1 MSRYIGKI
9 VGGDIY
15 VHQDAI
21 SHASPEVQN
30 AMALA
35 LKSTDK
41 EQDRDYNVVRFSKRR
56 NTVSLLLYDA
66 FFEEPFPVLQH
77 SIVVNLSTKTTTHRD
92 YLSSKNPPVL
102 HRKELLL
109 APDHP
114 SAANAYAVTE
124 LLEEA
129 GLFSDAHLIGTWQ
142 AWRRRLE
149 ESGFGWLL
157 SNSNERD
164 QKITGVTNRPKNVAR
179 HRTAISRYVLSRPM
193 QFLEKHGYLDS
204 QHTIFDYG
212 CGKGDDLRGLKD
224 MGVNAAGWDPHFRP
238 AAEQIPSDIV
248 NLGYVINVIEEKPE
262 RLETVQNAYQL
273 CERLLVVSAQLL
285 SANPGEHKIYK
296 DGLLTSRGTFQKYFS
311 HQELKDFILE
321 ALQVTPIAVA
331 PGIYFVFKNEIA
343 EQDFLEARQ
352 RARAFSRPR
361 IYIPRLS
368 ASEKRQEIYDR
379 HKESLEA
386 FWGAWLELARPP
398 TADELNFDLKDLLVE
413 FGSIRRIS
421 SFLITFNGDETI
433 RESAQERVN
442 DLLVYFALNLFSGR
456 PRYKEQSPRMQRD
469 IKAFFRNLSTAIDE
483 ARALLFSIR
492 EVDLIS
498 AECQAAADVG
508 IGFLDQ
514 NHSLTLHSSQVN
526 LLSPL
531 LRVYIGC
538 ASTLYGDVE
547 NSDLVKI
554 HINSGKLS
562 VMSYEAFNDSPLPLL
577 RERVKIKMREQDID
591 FFDYGDDFPSPYL
604 FEKSKYLPET
614 FPSYPEQIEFD
625 TKLTQLK
632 FLEDP
637 ARRLTAAEFDYAL
650 DAQNLQIEGFEL
662 TLKGIPADLDQ
673 ACGKYLTYRGLI
685 ECGETQAAT
694 KIENRPLEL
703 DTYCALYDL
712 ATRVL
717 DPVIDY
723 FGMVKVTY
731 GFCSRALS
739 KKITGR
745 IAPDLDQHA
754 SCELKKNRTPIC
766 PRLGAAVDFLVEDED
781 MHEVASWV
789 IENTPFDR
797 LYFYGSDR
805 PIHVSFGPEFNRQIV
820 VLLPT
825 RTGAKR
831 PAVVSES
838 KFREKL
844 WNKKDE

>member
-1 MSRYIGKI
+1 VSNHIGKT

-15 VHQDAI
+15 VHHSAVD
-21 SHASPEVQN
+21 
-30 AMALA
+30 LA
-35 LKSTDK
+35 PPPLQEAFKSAVEIQEAHPDI
-41 EQDRDYNVVRFSKRR
+41 DYNVVRFSKQR
-56 NTVSLLLYDA
+56 NNVSLLLYDA

-77 SIVVNLSTKTTTHRD
+77 STVVDLLTKTIAYRD
-92 YLSSKNPPVL
+92 YRHSKNPPVL

-114 SAANAYAVTE
+114 SAANAYALTE

-129 GLFSDAHLIGTWQ
+129 GLFSDAHLIGTWK

-149 ESGFGWLL
+149 ESGFDWLL
-157 SNSNERD
+157 SNSDERN
-164 QKITGVTNRPKNVAR
+164 QKITDITDRPNSIAR
-179 HRTAISRYVLSRPM
+179 HRTAISRYALSRPL

-224 MGVNAAGWDPHFRP
+224 MGVTAAGWDPHFRP

-248 NLGYVINVIEEKPE
+248 NLGYVINVIEEKRE

-273 CERLLVVSAQLL
+273 CKRLLVVSAQLL
-285 SANPGEHKIYK
+285 NANPGEHRVYK

-331 PGIYFVFKNEIA
+331 PGIYFVFRNEVA

-352 RARAFSRPR
+352 RARTFARPR

-368 ASEKRQEIYDR
+368 ASEKRQEVYDR

-386 FWGAWLELARPP
+386 VWGTWLKLGRPP
-398 TADELNFDLKDLLVE
+398 TADELDFDLKDLLAG
-413 FGSIRRIS
+413 FGSLRRIS
-421 SFLITFNGDETI
+421 SFLLAFNGEEAI
-433 RESAQERVN
+433 QESAQERVN
-442 DLLVYFALNLFSGR
+442 DLLVYFALNLFNGR

-469 IKAFFRNLSTAIDE
+469 IKAFFRNLSTAIDD

-492 EVDLIS
+492 DVDLIS
-498 AECQAAADVG
+498 AECQAAADGG
-508 IGFLDQ
+508 IGFLDK

-526 LLSPL
+526 LLSPP
-531 LRVYIGC
+531 LRVYVGC
-538 ASTLYGDVE
+538 ASTLYGDVD

-562 VMSYEAFNDSPLPLL
+562 VMSYEAFSDSPLPLL
-577 RERVKIKMREQDID
+577 RERVKIKMRDQDID
-591 FFDYGDDFPSPYL
+591 FFDYGDEFPSPYL
-604 FEKSKYLPET
+604 FEKSKYLPED
-614 FPSYPEQIEFD
+614 FPSYREQIEFD
-625 TKLTQLK
+625 SKLAQLK

-662 TLKGIPADLDQ
+662 TLKGFPADVNQ
-673 ACGKYLTYRGLI
+673 ACGQYLTYRDLI

-694 KIENRPLEL
+694 KIENKPLEL
-703 DTYCALYDL
+703 ETYSALHEL

-723 FGMVKVTY
+723 FGMVKLTY
-731 GFCSRALS
+731 GFCSRVLG

-754 SCELKKNRTPIC
+754 SCELKKNGTPIC
-766 PRLGAAVDFLVEDED
+766 PRLGAAVDFVVEDED
-781 MHEVASWV
+781 MHEVAVWV

-805 PIHVSFGPEFNRQIV
+805 PIHVSFGPERTGQIV
-820 VLLPT
+820 GFTV
-825 RTGAKR
+825 G
-831 PAVVSES
+831 
-838 KFREKL
+838 
-844 WNKKDE
+844 KKNNRIPRNLSLAAFKQLAME